1 MSPHTWSLFG
11 FGSCVHCAEDGLAP
25 GRGISPPFPWKI
37 PYSCEECCHSSHILV
52 RSVVVRRRPRLVA
65 NHPDKGPESR
75 FCDLLKR
82 LWENWPLG
90 EMIEDLWSNPS
101 EFSFKFEL
109 KKAKQ
114 QKGLKCTTEMPGGPP
129 LLNPRLL
136 LVGCIIAGKGF
147 FCLVFLLLP
156 VSAQEVSKLSS
167 PIWRSLRRLCQRVAE
182 VMVVT
187 SPGPS
192 EPYFSMTPTHSTRR
206 LDGNC
211 SRDKLMLGAAAGLLS
226 GLSRQKHDTAKL
238 EVAPAAG
245 SLCRGVASDIP
256 ISKRTETSLFFS
268 PGPSF
273 SPDEAVWG
281 ALLLCSLRTE
291 DKPVTAWL
299 KAFGTRL

>member
-11 FGSCVHCAEDGLAP
+11 FGSCVHCAEDGLAL

-147 FCLVFLLLP
+147 FCLVFFALACVCP
-156 VSAQEVSKLSS
+156 RGFKAVLSD
-167 PIWRSLRRLCQRVAE
+167 LALVA
-182 VMVVT
+182 
-187 SPGPS
+187 
-192 EPYFSMTPTHSTRR
+192 
-206 LDGNC
+206 
-211 SRDKLMLGAAAGLLS
+211 
-226 GLSRQKHDTAKL
+226 
-238 EVAPAAG
+238 
-245 SLCRGVASDIP
+245 
-256 ISKRTETSLFFS
+256 
-268 PGPSF
+268 
-273 SPDEAVWG
+273 
-281 ALLLCSLRTE
+281 
-291 DKPVTAWL
+291 
-299 KAFGTRL
+299 